1 MKQSYLHPWKK
12 HSYLSEDSS
21 SFTISPYKITADVI
35 SDDVSSLSSQLIGCC
50 ILTDPIVQSKY
61 FRTGKPASLVP
72 SVNISTLRILVDD
85 SFFLLLS
92 PLSSSEEVLGSSEG
106 ERDERT
112 VSIASRNF
120 SRLILFG
127 CDSSISI
134 FFVPGSSGEIS
145 SPVAAFANS
154 HSLNLYIGPKM
165 DSNVELTDIGWPVL
179 GFRLCW

>member
-1 MKQSYLHPWKK
+1 MMYKHELTPPMKK

-35 SDDVSSLSSQLIGCC
+35 CDVVSSSLSSSQLIGCC

-61 FRTGKPASLVP
+61 FRTGRPASLVP

-92 PLSSSEEVLGSSEG
+92 PLSSSEEVIGSSEEE

-165 DSNVELTDIGWPVL
+165 DSNVELTDIG
-179 GFRLCW
+179 